1 MVPFQQRDDSPGLV
15 PAEPGTAEAKYFP
28 DIYITRALYPNAHT
42 IPRELYLPRKKGANF
57 NELKFPF
64 GCEKIFVSKAALRRH
79 RVRMHKWRRTP
90 KDLPEE
96 QFEYIPVF
104 DDVKEIL
111 RRANP
116 NSKEFIVETLSGSFE
131 WRSLPIEHEK
141 VKEFLE
147 RAPREDVILPGGL
160 PTVVLDR
167 WVAGG
172 ELIEDE
178 EAEESDNMDMTDD

>member
-1 MVPFQQRDDSPGLV
+1 M
-15 PAEPGTAEAKYFP
+15 
-28 DIYITRALYPNAHT
+28 
-42 IPRELYLPRKKGANF
+42 
-57 NELKFPF
+57 
-64 GCEKIFVSKAALRRH
+64 
-79 RVRMHKWRRTP
+79 RMHKWRRTP

-111 RRANP
+111 RRANL

-131 WRSLPIEHEK
+131 WRSFPIEHEK